1 MHLISVTNTNA
12 DPSCRNTVG
21 GVPFMPAGVSVPRCR
36 ICNAPMVLFFQMDI
50 QAEFEIPFEDGSHL
64 LIFMCPT
71 HNEATGLASLYN
83 DVPLPDQYWQ
93 SDEGHY
99 ALFLF
104 PPCQLQND
112 GHMDEHIESFQV
124 TFDRALEEVQTFE
137 DFDVG
142 SYCFKV
148 GGVPGWMNYCV
159 DKRCTCGGKMSFVCQ
174 IPDGFGFKKI
184 PTAPEQPDSFSA
196 SEYCLFLGNQV
207 YVLACELQCNPRAVI
222 AVCDN

>member
-1 MHLISVTNTNA
+1 MHLITVTNANA
-12 DPSCRNTVG
+12 DTNCRDTVG
-21 GVPFMPAGVSVPRCR
+21 GAPFMPVGVSVPRCR

-50 QAEFEIPFEDGSHL
+50 RAEFEIPFKDGSHL

-71 HNEATGLASLYN
+71 DNEATELASLYN
-83 DVPLPDQYWQ
+83 ESPLPDQYWQ
-93 SDEGHY
+93 SDQGHY

-104 PPCQLQND
+104 PPSLLQND
-112 GHMDEHIESFQV
+112 GRLDEHIASFSV
-124 TFDRALEEVQTFE
+124 SFERTVEEIHAFD

-142 SYCFKV
+142 SYDFKV
-148 GGVPGWMNYCV
+148 GGVPGWMNYSV
-159 DKRCTCGGKMSFVCQ
+159 DKRCTCGGKMAFICQ
-174 IPDGFGFKKI
+174 TPDGFGFKKT

-207 YVLACELQCNPRAVI
+207 YILACDRQCDPRAVI